1 MVDFFT
7 ASVATGYELVY
18 LDKVDIAGISIAG
31 IKHEVRNPIDCVG
44 ICGGDPGFFRV
55 ARGV

>member
-18 LDKVDIAGISIAG
+18 LDKVDIAESPLPASNMKQGTQ
-31 IKHEVRNPIDCVG
+31 
-44 ICGGDPGFFRV
+44 
-55 ARGV
+55 